1 MEHFLTS
8 VVSVIYPT
16 LLIFHKLGKLFWL
29 SLSIETQNIFDLA
42 MSRSV
47 IFSIY
52 DLFIYF

>member
-8 VVSVIYPT
+8 IVSVIYPT
-16 LLIFHKLGKLFWL
+16 LLMFHKLGKLFD
-29 SLSIETQNIFDLA
+29 DLA

-47 IFSIY
+47 THFCIY